1 MRIESDLSW
10 YKTTC
15 RKLRLSEYGLRV
27 RLTSVGD
34 GVPQSVEYRPPVGAR
49 SDAGPASYEGGVTD
63 EDCIHPQD
71 FFVHAEGDRELMLK
85 HNRPCIVVVRLR
97 FRGKRRDFAVP
108 LRSNIAPNVPKD
120 QYFALPPRPTTR
132 PNCRHGIHYI
142 KMFPITRP
150 TSAASGPRAR
160 PTTRRSN
167 ASSTAAPSAL
177 SQSARH
183 TSTATSRREGLALP
197 STSTASWCC
206 WRARSRAPRLSL
218 EPYRVAPHF

>member
-1 MRIESDLSW
+1 MKIVSIS
-10 YKTTC
+10 
-15 RKLRLSEYGLRV
+15 
-27 RLTSVGD
+27 
-34 GVPQSVEYRPPVGAR
+34 
-49 SDAGPASYEGGVTD
+49 
-63 EDCIHPQD
+63 QD
-71 FFVHAEGDRELMLK
+71 FFDLVDGDRELMLK